1 LIKVI
6 TIEISNC
13 SLETPVVYDTVIC
26 PITIT
31 KYGNPVFSYS
41 GAIDFGDGF
50 KQNISL
56 TNFNGSAI
64 VLSHPYLT
72 PGTFSVQLSIPS
84 LNISSKT
91 LLGDTTIY
99 GKKTNAFYLL

>member
-1 LIKVI
+1 
-6 TIEISNC
+6 
-13 SLETPVVYDTVIC
+13 VIC

-41 GAIDFGDGF
+41 GMIDFGDGF

-56 TNFNGSAI
+56 THLNGSVI
-64 VLSHPYLT
+64 NLSHPYLST
-72 PGTFSVQLSIPS
+72 GTFSVQLSIPA

-91 LLGDTTIY
+91 VLGETTIY
-99 GKKTNAFYLL
+99 GNKNNLTSISLHKHSLFH